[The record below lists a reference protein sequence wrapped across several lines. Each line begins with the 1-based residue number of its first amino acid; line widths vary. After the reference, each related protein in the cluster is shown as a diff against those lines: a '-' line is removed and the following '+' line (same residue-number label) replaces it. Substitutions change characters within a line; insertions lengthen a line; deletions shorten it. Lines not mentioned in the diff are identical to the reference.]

1 MGMCVLI
8 FNIIIVID
16 VLLLEMVLS
25 SFKTVLFPLN
35 MPSCSISTLNNWY
48 FGVGIFY
55 SNILFVFQT
64 YSNIDNIFDLYSAH
78 FSSTF
83 MCLDLNV

>member
-8 FNIIIVID
+8 FSITIVID

-35 MPSCSISTLNNWY
+35 MPSCSISMLNNWY
-48 FGVGIFY
+48 FGVGILY

-64 YSNIDNIFDLYSAH
+64 HSNIDNIFDLCSAH

-83 MCLDLNV
+83 ICLDLNV